1 MDFIK
6 ITLFIHAINLGFL
19 IKSNAQTSYSENG
32 IASYYASDFHG
43 KRTASGEK
51 YDMNSLTAAHNTLP
65 FHSYVKVTNLKNNK
79 SVIVRI
85 NDRGPHTK
93 KRIIDLSKA
102 AAIKIGMIQSGEA
115 KVIIEKIDSLENT
128 GSVSNAYQSRLNENI
143 NNFKIGHIYDS
154 LGKEVKPDRFAVQ
167 VISFSDKNKIDKEI
181 ENLRA
186 KIKNIYIE
194 VFEIDSKKV
203 YRILS
208 GAFISKESAQ
218 AELRRLNKI
227 GYEGLIRE
235 FK

>member
-6 ITLFIHAINLGFL
+6 ITLFICVINLGFL
-19 IKSNAQTSYSENG
+19 IKSNAQTSYSEKG
-32 IASYYASDFHG
+32 MASYYASEFHG

-65 FHSYVKVTNLKNNK
+65 FNSYVKVTNLKNNK

-93 KRIIDLSKA
+93 KRVIDLSKA
-102 AAIKIGMIQSGEA
+102 AAIKIDMIQSGEA
-115 KVIIEKIDSLENT
+115 KVKIEKIDSLENKD
-128 GSVSNAYQSRLNENI
+128 SISNVYKSTLNEN
-143 NNFKIGHIYDS
+143 NNTFKIGYIYDIS
-154 LGKEVKPDRFAVQ
+154 GKEVKPKTFAVQ
-167 VISFSDKNKIDKEI
+167 VISFSDKNKVDKEI
-181 ENLRA
+181 ENLKA

-194 VFEIDSKKV
+194 VFEVDSKKV

-208 GAFISKESAQ
+208 GGFISKESAQ
-218 AELRRLNKI
+218 AELKRLNKI
-227 GYEGLIRE
+227 GYKGLIRE